1 MNRVLSGCCL
11 VAIGI
16 TVDVGAFKKAVA
28 TEGPKL
34 PTARRTPAE
43 DRKRS
48 IGVVETMDLPANGMS
63 SVLLADGTEVMV
75 SRIKP

>member
-1 MNRVLSGCCL
+1 MKRVLSDCCL

-16 TVDVGAFKKAVA
+16 TVDAGAFRKAVA

-48 IGVVETMDLPANGMS
+48 IGVVETMDLQANEVCTL
-63 SVLLADGTEVMV
+63 VLEQKKKSNMV
-75 SRIKP
+75 G

>member
-1 MNRVLSGCCL
+1 MKRLLSGCCCCL

-48 IGVVETMDLPANGMS
+48 IGVVETMDLPANRSGGG
-63 SVLLADGTEVMV
+63 VLLD
-75 SRIKP
+75 I